1 MSDMWVYVIVAW
13 TAVLGGTA
21 AYAAS
26 VVARGRK
33 LSRQVPPEDR
43 RWS

>member
-1 MSDMWVYVIVAW
+1 MSDVWVYVILAW
-13 TAVLGGTA
+13 LVVLGGTGV
-21 AYAAS
+21 YAWS
-26 VVARGRK
+26 VVSRGRK